1 MASVKDRA
9 ILRDL
14 AGKVREIAELPEM
27 AERKRRW
34 FNLNALRPDRP
45 LVLCIPEGAWT
56 ELLPE
61 SVLGCEE
68 PLLRRWEWILRSK
81 VYWWEQLRDD
91 NVVGPWFNI
100 PWELT
105 LGDYGVTVNYRQ
117 GENRGSYSW
126 DPPLKDLG
134 RDMDRL
140 RFRQPSVDREKTR
153 RHLDLAREI
162 FGDLLPAR
170 IRGSIWWTVGLTNE
184 AIALVGLERFMLEMY
199 DQPGQVHRIM
209 AWLRDE
215 HLHMLACCEREGL
228 LTLNNE
234 DDGVGS
240 GGVGYS
246 DELPQSD
253 RPADGPVRLKD
264 LWGLAESQETVGVS
278 PAMFGEFVFP
288 YQMPLLE
295 KFGLNCYG
303 CCEPLHE
310 RIEYLLQIPNLRRV
324 SVSPWCDQAVMAEY
338 LGGRAIL
345 SRKPNPSMVCAS
357 FDEDRIRKDIADTL
371 NVAGRCALEI
381 IMKDTHTVQNDPS
394 RLTRWIRVALEEVDR
409 YMDGPLA

>member
-1 MASVKDRA
+1 MTSAQERA

-27 AERKRRW
+27 AVRKRRW
-34 FNLNALRPDRP
+34 FDLNALRPERP
-45 LVLCIPEGAWT
+45 LVLCIPEGAWV

-61 SVLGCEE
+61 SVLECED
-68 PLLRRWEWILRSK
+68 PLLRRWEWTLRSK
-81 VYWWEQLRDD
+81 IYWWEHLRDD
-91 NVVGPWFNI
+91 NVIGPWFNI

-105 LGDYGVTVNYRQ
+105 LGDYGVSIHYRQ

-126 DPPLKDLG
+126 DPPLRDLG
-134 RDMDRL
+134 RDLDRL
-140 RFRQPSVDREKTR
+140 RFRQPSVDREKTW
-153 RHLDLAREI
+153 RHLNYAGEI

-170 IRGSIWWTVGLTNE
+170 IRGPLWWTVGLTNE
-184 AIALVGLERFMLEMY
+184 AIALVGLEKFMLDMY
-199 DQPGQVHRIM
+199 DQPENVHRLM

-215 HLHMLACCEREGL
+215 HLHMLAWCEREGL

-240 GGVGYS
+240 GGVGYV
-246 DELPQSD
+246 DDLPGAGRS
-253 RPADGPVRLKD
+253 ADGPVRLKD
-264 LWGLAESQETVGVS
+264 LWGLVESQETVGVS

-324 SVSPWCDQAVMAEY
+324 SVSPWCDQEALAER
-338 LGGRAIL
+338 LGGRAVL
-345 SRKPNPSMVCAS
+345 SRKPNPIMVCAS
-357 FDEDRIRKDIADTL
+357 FDEDRIREDIAYTL
-371 NVAGRCALEI
+371 SVAGRYALEI

-394 RLTRWIRVALEEVDR
+394 RLTRWIRIALEEVDR
-409 YMDGPLA
+409 YMAGPRA